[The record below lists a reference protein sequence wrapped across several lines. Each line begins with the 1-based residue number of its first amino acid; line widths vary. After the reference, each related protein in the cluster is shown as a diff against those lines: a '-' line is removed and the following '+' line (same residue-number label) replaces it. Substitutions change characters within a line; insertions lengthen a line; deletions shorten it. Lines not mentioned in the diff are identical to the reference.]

1 MLLTGAHSFLKPSPP
16 SLSPSLLFLFVP
28 IPHLPFLPRQ
38 NQGTAGGGSVVPC
51 TKAHTRHSGR
61 KMFVKKKRT
70 GEEGYWTFAPLLPLS
85 TTHKPILCRA
95 SLSRRLSLFV
105 RRRQVPSQTP
115 RDDDLPR
122 YNIFFPRRNIILE
135 EKCFGARR
143 VGPIAGAM
151 TSLRGKSTFWPGG
164 PPAVGQ
170 IANAGAIAHF
180 AIPMTIDGRI

>member
-85 TTHKPILCRA
+85 TAHKPIYRA
-95 SLSRRLSLFV
+95 SLSRRWLSLFV

-115 RDDDLPR
+115 RDDDLSR
-122 YNIFFPRRNIILE
+122 YIIFFPRSVLE
-135 EKCFGARR
+135 
-143 VGPIAGAM
+143 P
-151 TSLRGKSTFWPGG
+151 
-164 PPAVGQ
+164 
-170 IANAGAIAHF
+170 
-180 AIPMTIDGRI
+180 DGLDRLLEQ

>member
-1 MLLTGAHSFLKPSPP
+1 MLLTGAHSFLKLSSH
-16 SLSPSLLFLFVP
+16 SLLSLLFSSFLS
-28 IPHLPFLPRQ
+28 PFLI
-38 NQGTAGGGSVVPC
+38 SLSSHVK
-51 TKAHTRHSGR
+51 TKGRREEDLSSPVLRHTRHSGPE
-61 KMFVKKKRT
+61 MFVKKKRT

-143 VGPIAGAM
+143 VGPIARAM

-164 PPAVGQ
+164 LLLWARL
-170 IANAGAIAHF
+170 
-180 AIPMTIDGRI
+180 PMLEPLHTLLYP